1 MLVVVPGVRQLEV
14 AELSHFPED
23 DSAAL
28 TAHGRALRRAVPRE
42 SQATWA
48 PPADRP
54 DPLDLIEW
62 RNRNRLSELVA
73 IRWGRM
79 LASPFAFYR
88 GSPYVMAHDLSSTPT
103 TGVNVQICGDAHLLN
118 FGLFATPERHL
129 VFDVNDFD
137 ETLPGPWE
145 WDVKRLAASVVI
157 AARAN
162 GFSKSSVASAAVS
175 VGRSYRQMTAALA
188 RQGMLSVWYSKLELD
203 QASRVLRETL
213 LANPRRSAID
223 RARQNDHHRSL
234 KKLTQ
239 QVDGRLQI
247 REHPPLIV
255 RITDPAVLDH
265 ATELFNE
272 YMATIPEQRRVLLR
286 SFRLMDAAQKVVGV
300 GSVGTRCSVALLL
313 GLNNDPLF
321 LQVKEAEPSILEP
334 FVGPSAHA
342 NPAHRVVVGQHTM
355 QVMSDLLLGWAQFH
369 GRSYYVRQLHDMKGT
384 VDTSAMGPRQ
394 LREYAQL
401 CAETLARAHSR
412 SGLAPLIAGYLGTG
426 TKFDDALA
434 AFATAYAD
442 QNARDYEAL
451 QQAVRDGRIDARSGL

>member
-28 TAHGRALRRAVPRE
+28 TARGRALRRAVPRD

-313 GLNNDPLF
+313 GLNNDHCSCRSR
-321 LQVKEAEPSILEP
+321 KPSP
-334 FVGPSAHA
+334 
-342 NPAHRVVVGQHTM
+342 
-355 QVMSDLLLGWAQFH
+355 
-369 GRSYYVRQLHDMKGT
+369 RSSSR
-384 VDTSAMGPRQ
+384 SS
-394 LREYAQL
+394 
-401 CAETLARAHSR
+401 ARAPMR
-412 SGLAPLIAGYLGTG
+412 IPLVGWSSVNT
-426 TKFDDALA
+426 
-434 AFATAYAD
+434 
-442 QNARDYEAL
+442 RC
-451 QQAVRDGRIDARSGL
+451 R

>member
-1 MLVVVPGVRQLEV
+1 MLAVMSGVRLSDV

-23 DSAAL
+23 DSATLAER
-28 TAHGRALRRAVPRE
+28 GRALRRVVPRD
-42 SQATWA
+42 SHASWA
-48 PPADRP
+48 PAANRP
-54 DPLDLIEW
+54 DPLELIQW
-62 RNRNRLSELVA
+62 RIRNRLSELVP

-79 LASPFAFYR
+79 SASPFAYYR
-88 GSPYVMAHDLSSTPT
+88 GSPYVMAYDLSSTPT

-162 GFSKSSVASAAVS
+162 GFSKASATTAAVA
-175 VGRSYRQMTAALA
+175 VGRSYRQTTAALA
-188 RQGMLSVWYSKLELD
+188 GQGMLSVWYSKLELD
-203 QASRVLRETL
+203 QANRVLRETL
-213 LANPRRSAID
+213 LASPRRSAID

-239 QVDGRLQI
+239 EVDGRLQI
-247 REHPPLIV
+247 REDPPLIV
-255 RITDPAVLDH
+255 RITDRAVLDH
-265 ATELFNE
+265 AAELFDE
-272 YMATIPEQRRVLLR
+272 YMASIPEQRRVLLR
-286 SFRLMDAAQKVVGV
+286 SFRLIDAAQKVVGV
-300 GSVGTRCSVALLL
+300 GSVATRCSVALLL

-321 LQVKEAEPSILEP
+321 LQVKEAEQSILEP
-334 FVGPSAHA
+334 FVGSSAHA
-342 NPAHRVVVGQHTM
+342 NSGHRVVVGQHTM

-384 VDTSAMGPRQ
+384 VDTAAMSPRQ

-401 CAETLARAHSR
+401 CAATLARAHSR
-412 SGLAPLIAGYLGTG
+412 SGLAPLTAGYLGTG
-426 TKFDDALA
+426 TKFDEALG

-442 QNARDYEAL
+442 QNQRDYERL
-451 QQAVRDGRIDARSGL
+451 QDAIRDGRIDARTGL